1 MEYVSLLDFHLRS
14 YCRVFMVSDIFI
26 LGFYSRW
33 VEPKPGSLIIVRE
46 IADVNNIVEINGT

>member
-1 MEYVSLLDFHLRS
+1 
-14 YCRVFMVSDIFI
+14 MVSDIFI